1 MVFTDLLLRRPGA
14 QSQTLESA
22 ELAMKN
28 SRNAPDQ
35 SNLRL
40 VPKSVKEAALK
51 SAEERGV
58 SAAGVL

>member
-1 MVFTDLLLRRPGA
+1 
-14 QSQTLESA
+14 LESA